1 MQKIIVIGTVHGG
14 FTPDEELKEVFEE
27 YSPKQLFVEVA
38 EEHVKKN
45 KLKDYPPEMI
55 FTLRWAKE
63 NKLQVNCFDIVG
75 SVLKK
80 GVTKKEIKDLIEESS
95 ELVKKSKLTWKDM
108 NKEKNLKL
116 LDTPNYLKISD
127 RKKEKVREL
136 KMLVNIKKAMLKSGT
151 ILIVTGVGH
160 LKFFE
165 MHFKNAKFPF
175 RK

>member
-63 NKLQVNCFDIVG
+63 NK
-75 SVLKK
+75 
-80 GVTKKEIKDLIEESS
+80 
-95 ELVKKSKLTWKDM
+95 
-108 NKEKNLKL
+108 
-116 LDTPNYLKISD
+116 
-127 RKKEKVREL
+127 
-136 KMLVNIKKAMLKSGT
+136 
-151 ILIVTGVGH
+151 
-160 LKFFE
+160 
-165 MHFKNAKFPF
+165 
-175 RK
+175 